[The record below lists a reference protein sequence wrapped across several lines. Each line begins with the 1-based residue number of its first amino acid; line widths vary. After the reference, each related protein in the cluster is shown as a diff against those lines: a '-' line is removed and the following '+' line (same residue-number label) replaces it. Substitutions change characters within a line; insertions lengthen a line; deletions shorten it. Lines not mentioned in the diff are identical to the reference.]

1 MTHVQHSS
9 PVLAALLVVAA
20 TAMTVP
26 GSVQAQVPKEPCC
39 LNNFRF
45 AGTCQVTPRQ
55 GQLCQNILDYLNNFQ
70 SSGEAYCGS
79 TPIRGGWTLVN
90 CDSGDPAGRVG
101 TTTMAPVQ
109 AREPVAAPVIT
120 PSRGRRSGSGAST
133 ATAVDAGQLQVTDA
147 NVIQVRLEQP
157 LDGDALTAGQLLT
170 GTLEADVVGPDG
182 SVMFPAGAKISTR
195 VDDRQG
201 WSGSTGSGV
210 ELHMVSATTGAAGLF
225 GAGSDPALDSA
236 DGGASLT
243 LNGDLVELAEGSVV
257 TFQVDDVSDQP
268 ADSRVLDVATD
279 VWMDAFNAR
288 DAVTIAGLASD
299 TGALLPPEG
308 RAVIGRDAIHDYW
321 KQRLATATTRLELV
335 NVETVIQGDLGYKAG
350 RFELTDADSGET
362 VDVGKYLQIWKRGPG
377 GYWELH
383 RDIWNSNLG
392 GGG

>member
-9 PVLAALLVVAA
+9 AVLAALLVVAA
-20 TAMTVP
+20 TATTAP
-26 GSVQAQVPKEPCC
+26 RPAHAQVPKEPCC
-39 LNNFRF
+39 LTNFRF

-55 GQLCQNILDYLNNFQ
+55 GQLCQNILDYLNNFH

-79 TPIRGGWTLVN
+79 TPIRGGWTLVS
-90 CDSGDPAGRVG
+90 CDSGDAAGRVG

-120 PSRGRRSGSGAST
+120 PSRGRRSGSGAGA

-182 SVMFPAGAKISTR
+182 SVMFPAGATISTR

-201 WSGSTGSGV
+201 WSETGGSGV

-225 GAGSDPALDSA
+225 GAGSDPVLDGD

-257 TFQVDDVSDQP
+257 TFQVGDVSDQP
-268 ADSRVLDVATD
+268 ADSRVLDAATD
-279 VWMDAFNAR
+279 VWMEAFNAR

-350 RFELTDADSGET
+350 RFELTDAESGET
-362 VDVGKYLQIWKRGPG
+362 VEVGKYVQIWKRGPG

-392 GGG
+392 GDG